1 MQKRGMK
8 PLKKFRR
15 RVADFFRA
23 RPALYDF
30 ARQARLRLLGPNSQ
44 IGRHL
49 DRYARANFGNFTF
62 LQIGASDGL
71 RNDPVRDFV
80 VRDRWSGVFVEPLP
94 DVFPLLEKNYARIAV
109 RGNLRFVNAAVSSR
123 SASLPFYT
131 FSKPF
136 LSGKPL
142 EERLHLLRKAS
153 FDRAQVM
160 AFAGRGENIAVIEV
174 PCLGIRDLLA
184 RHFPEGRLSLLALDV
199 EGHEHEILSEIDFDA
214 MRIGAVLFETWNLGD
229 RRDAVFACLQNH
241 GYRLEE
247 AEGDALAIR
256 QNP

>member
-1 MQKRGMK
+1 MK
-8 PLKKFRR
+8 SFSKLRR

-30 ARQARLRLLGPNSQ
+30 ARQARLRLIGPTSQ

-49 DRYARANFGNFTF
+49 DRYARANAGNFSF

-71 RNDPVRDFV
+71 RNDPLRDFV
-80 VRDRWSGVFVEPLP
+80 VRDRWGGVFVEPLP
-94 DVFPLLEKNYARIAV
+94 DVFPLLEKNYARLAG
-109 RGNLRFVNAAVSSR
+109 RGNLRFLNAAVSSR

-131 FSKPF
+131 FQKSF

-153 FDRAQVM
+153 FDRAQVLP
-160 AFAGRGENIAVIEV
+160 FAEREENIAVIEV
-174 PCLGIRDLLA
+174 PCQGICELLA
-184 RHFPEGRLSLLALDV
+184 RHFPDGRLSLLALDV
-199 EGHEHEILSEIDFDA
+199 EGHEHEILGEIDFDA
-214 MRIGAVLFETWNLGD
+214 IRIWAVLFETWNLGD
-229 RRDAVFACLQNH
+229 RRDAVFARLAKH
-241 GYRLEE
+241 GYRIEE

-256 QNP
+256 ETP

>member
-1 MQKRGMK
+1 MK
-8 PLKKFRR
+8 PFRKLRR

-30 ARQARLRLLGPNSQ
+30 ARQARLHLVGPTSR
-44 IGRHL
+44 IGRQL
-49 DRYARANFGNFTF
+49 DRYARANSGNFSF

-94 DVFPLLEKNYARIAV
+94 DVFPLLEQNYARLAG

-131 FSKPF
+131 FQKSF

-153 FDRAQVM
+153 FDRTQVLP
-160 AFAGRGENIAVIEV
+160 FAAREENIAVIEV

-184 RHFPEGRLSLLALDV
+184 RHFPAGRLSLLALDV
-199 EGHEHEILSEIDFDA
+199 EGHEQEILAEIDFDA
-214 MRIGAVLFETWNLGD
+214 IRIGAVLFETWNLGN
-229 RRDAVFACLQNH
+229 RRDAVFGLLRKN
-241 GYRLEE
+241 GYRIEE

-256 QNP
+256 ENP